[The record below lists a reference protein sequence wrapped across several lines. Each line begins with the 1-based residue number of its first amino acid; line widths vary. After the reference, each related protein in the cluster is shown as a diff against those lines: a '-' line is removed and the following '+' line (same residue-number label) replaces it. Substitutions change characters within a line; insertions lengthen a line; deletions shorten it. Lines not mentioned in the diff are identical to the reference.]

1 VLYHNVKK
9 LRSSK
14 LVIPSTIA
22 PSHPE
27 PTELQYRHCSVHLE
41 SLTLP
46 AMITLIGATGFT
58 GTLIAHELNRIGSCA
73 RLAARDKTKLNRLA
87 SDLDVRFDTMVVDVT
102 DASTVSRAFDGAS
115 VVINCAGPFTG
126 LGEPVVREAARRGVH
141 YLDTTGEQAFIRYV
155 FEELHDEASRNGAA
169 LVPSCAFEYALG
181 DAAAELSAEDLQ
193 PCDEVE
199 IAYSIKGFGTSRGT
213 RKSIIKASGAQGY
226 QYRNSALAPLP
237 SSAISRAVTFPK
249 IGRRTATSLPFGEA
263 IMVPRH
269 VKTQN
274 VTTLMVLPVPAAILA
289 AASFVAPVILRS
301 PLAGLMLRGIDRGSF
316 GPSIEER
323 QKSEFEILC
332 TARRGH
338 QLRRVTV
345 AGRDPYG
352 ITATIAAHIA
362 SLLQRGSVE
371 NIGAITPS
379 MVAGPK
385 AVIESTS
392 AAGVS
397 WTVGEISAF

>member
-1 VLYHNVKK
+1 
-9 LRSSK
+9 
-14 LVIPSTIA
+14 
-22 PSHPE
+22 
-27 PTELQYRHCSVHLE
+27 
-41 SLTLP
+41 
-46 AMITLIGATGFT
+46 MITLIGATGFT
-58 GTLIAHELNRIGSCA
+58 GTLIAHQLKQLGCPA
-73 RLAARDKTKLNRLA
+73 RLAARDPAKLERLLG
-87 SDLDVRFDTMVVDVT
+87 DLGGDFETVLVDVS
-102 DASTVSRAFDGAS
+102 DPSTIPRAFDAS
-115 VVINCAGPFTG
+115 NVVINCAGPFTG

-141 YLDTTGEQAFIRYV
+141 YLDTTGEQGFIRYV
-155 FEELHDEASRNGAA
+155 FEELHDEARRSGAA
-169 LVPSCAFEYALG
+169 LVPACAFEYALG
-181 DAAAELSAEDLQ
+181 DAAAELSAADLQ

-199 IAYSIKGFGTSRGT
+199 IAYAIKGFGTSRGT

-226 QYRNSALAPLP
+226 QYRNSALALLP

-289 AASFVAPVILRS
+289 AASFVAPLILRS
-301 PLAGLMLRGIDRGSF
+301 PLAELMLRGIDRGSF
-316 GPSIEER
+316 GPSIKER

-338 QLRRVTV
+338 QLRRVSV

-352 ITATIAAHIA
+352 LTATIAAHIA
-362 SLLQRGSVE
+362 FLLHEGNVA
-371 NIGAITPS
+371 NIGTVTPS
-379 MVAGPK
+379 MVAGPQ
-385 AVIESTS
+385 AIVESTS

-397 WTVGEISAF
+397 WTVGEKVTA